1 MAPKKWWTSK
11 EEEALKAGV
20 KEYKAGNWKDI
31 LKDPRFASI
40 LANRTNIDLKDKWRN
55 MNGGGCVSGGSRK
68 ASTSRPPVKRIDR
81 KYKYNTMIYESL
93 RYIEDPNGTDVDTMM
108 NFLESKYELHSSFRK
123 SFIAALEALEV
134 KGYLKKVNDRYK
146 VKKGRSSGAKTS
158 RQEDV
163 RTNTVDTREHPASVA
178 IRVALAE
185 TYEYKV
191 TKLCEDKNKLEEL
204 LDESVAML
212 MLAEGLYEQCKKY
225 GSVTYSAV

>member
-1 MAPKKWWTSK
+1 MSG
-11 EEEALKAGV
+11 AGV
-20 KEYKAGNWKDI
+20 STGKG
-31 LKDPRFASI
+31 
-40 LANRTNIDLKDKWRN
+40 RTFRRRITISTLKDKWRN
-55 MNGGGCVSGGSRK
+55 INGGGCVSGGRRK
-68 ASTSRPPVKRIDR
+68 ASTSRPPVKRIGR

-93 RYIEDPNGTDVDTMM
+93 RYVEDPNGTDVDTMI
-108 NFLESKYELHSSFRK
+108 NFLESKYELHSNFRK

-225 GSVTYSAV
+225 GSVTLRL